1 MIHERQNIAP
11 HTHICIR
18 GRRQGENASEEGG
31 REEEREREERKKET
45 TEITI
50 NSDRSTDVNFAVS
63 RVDNLKT

>member
-1 MIHERQNIAP
+1 MMHKRAEYCAT

-18 GRRQGENASEEGG
+18 GRRQGEIEEGG

-45 TEITI
+45 TELTI
-50 NSDRSTDVNFAVS
+50 NSDRSTLVNFAVS